1 MPDGLLLFAEAR
13 FVIRQMQ
20 PTVMRLR
27 MSAALAHLFNQ
38 QQYQRFIFHWQRHT
52 SQTFAPRPRFIA
64 VMLLSR

>member
-20 PTVMRLR
+20 PTVMTEDV
-27 MSAALAHLFNQ
+27 AAFAHLFNQ

-52 SQTFAPRPRFIA
+52 SQTFAPRTRFIA
-64 VMLLSR
+64 MLLMISR